1 MTRSNSRSA
10 ESPAAPAASGV
21 ARRPGVGPEV
31 RETLLDLVLPG
42 TAVAGFLVAWSL
54 AVRLFAIP
62 PYLLPAP
69 EDVARLLYEN
79 RGMFLQNSWITVQ
92 EVLVG
97 FFASALIATPL
108 AIVVVLN
115 RTLERTLMPLLV
127 MSQTIPKV
135 AIAPLFVVW
144 LGFGFLPKVAVAFL
158 ISFFPILI
166 AAIAGLKSVETD
178 MLDLVRSMGATT
190 GQLVWKVRIPTALP
204 QFFSGLKISICL
216 SVVGAIVGEF
226 VGSDKGLGYLLLT
239 SAGDLNGQLT
249 YATIVILIF
258 IGMVLFGAV
267 CWAEKWVIPWH
278 VSVRVKEESLW
289 QS

>member
-1 MTRSNSRSA
+1 MTRSNSKSA
-10 ESPAAPAASGV
+10 ESPAAPAVNPSPPGSWV
-21 ARRPGVGPEV
+21 SPDAREAI
-31 RETLLDLVLPG
+31 LDLVLPG
-42 TAVAGFLVAWSL
+42 AAVAGFLVTWSL
-54 AVRLFAIP
+54 AVRLFRIP

-79 RGMFLQNSWITVQ
+79 RGMFLDNSWVTVQ

-97 FFASALIATPL
+97 FVASVFIATPL
-108 AIVVVLN
+108 AVAVVLN

-190 GQLVWKVRIPTALP
+190 GQIVWKVRIPTALP

-226 VGSDKGLGYLLLT
+226 VGSDKGLGYLILT
-239 SAGDLNGQLT
+239 SAGDLNGRMT

-258 IGMVLFGAV
+258 IGMILFGAV
-267 CWAEKWVIPWH
+267 CQVEKWLIPWH
-278 VSVRVKEESLW
+278 VSVRLKEESLW

>member
-1 MTRSNSRSA
+1 MTRSRSRSA
-10 ESPAAPAASGV
+10 GSPAAAS
-21 ARRPGVGPEV
+21 APSRRAGPGPEI
-31 RETLLDLVLPG
+31 REALLGLMLPG
-42 TAVAGFLVAWSL
+42 AAVAGFLVAWSL
-54 AVRLFAIP
+54 AVRLFKIP

-69 EDVARLLYEN
+69 EDVALLLYEN
-79 RGMFLQNSWITVQ
+79 REMFLQNSWVTVQ

-97 FFASALIATPL
+97 FLASVFIATPL

-115 RTLERTLMPLLV
+115 RALERTLMPLLV
-127 MSQTIPKV
+127 MSQTVPKV

>member
-10 ESPAAPAASGV
+10 GSPAAPPANASPSRSWV
-21 ARRPGVGPEV
+21 SPEA
-31 RETLLDLVLPG
+31 RETILDLALPG
-42 TAVAGFLVAWSL
+42 AAVAGFLLAWSL
-54 AVRLFAIP
+54 AVRLFRIP

-79 RGMFLQNSWITVQ
+79 WGMFLENSWVTVQ

-97 FFASALIATPL
+97 FFASVFIATPL
-108 AIVVVLN
+108 AIAVVLN

-178 MLDLVRSMGATT
+178 MLDLVRSMGADT
-190 GQLVWKVRIPTALP
+190 GQIIWKVRIPTALP

-226 VGSDKGLGYLLLT
+226 VGSDKGLGYLILT
-239 SAGDLNGQLT
+239 SAGDLNGRMT

-267 CWAEKWVIPWH
+267 CQVEKWLIPWH

>member
-1 MTRSNSRSA
+1 MTRSRSRSA
-10 ESPAAPAASGV
+10 GSPAAAS
-21 ARRPGVGPEV
+21 APSRRAGPGPEI
-31 RETLLDLVLPG
+31 REALLGLMLPG
-42 TAVAGFLVAWSL
+42 AAVAGFLVAWSL
-54 AVRLFAIP
+54 AVRLFKIP

-69 EDVARLLYEN
+69 EDVALLLYEN
-79 RGMFLQNSWITVQ
+79 REMFLQNSWVTVQ

-97 FFASALIATPL
+97 FLASVFIATPL

-115 RTLERTLMPLLV
+115 RALERTLMPLLV
-127 MSQTIPKV
+127 MSQTVPKV

-258 IGMVLFGAV
+258 IGMILFGAV

>member
-10 ESPAAPAASGV
+10 GSPAAPAASGADRR
-21 ARRPGVGPEV
+21 ARVGPEV
-31 RETLLDLVLPG
+31 RETLLDLILPG
-42 TAVAGFLVAWSL
+42 TAVAGFLVAWGL

-69 EDVARLLYEN
+69 EDVASLLYEN

-108 AIVVVLN
+108 AIFVVLN

-239 SAGDLNGQLT
+239 SAGDLNGRLT

-258 IGMVLFGAV
+258 IGMFLFGAV
-267 CWAEKWVIPWH
+267 CQVEKWVIPWH
-278 VSVRVKEESLW
+278 VSVRVREESMW

>member
-10 ESPAAPAASGV
+10 GSPAGPPASAPARRFWLRPE
-21 ARRPGVGPEV
+21 AREAI
-31 RETLLDLVLPG
+31 LDLTLPG
-42 TAVAGFLVAWSL
+42 AAVAGSLAAWSL
-54 AVRLFAIP
+54 AVRLFNIP
-62 PYLLPAP
+62 SYLLPAP

-79 RGMFLQNSWITVQ
+79 RVMFLQNGWVTVQ

-97 FFASALIATPL
+97 FFASVLIATPL
-108 AIVVVLN
+108 AITVVLN
-115 RTLERTLMPLLV
+115 RTLERALMPLLV

-190 GQLVWKVRIPTALP
+190 GQIVWKVRIPTALP

-239 SAGDLNGQLT
+239 SAGDLNGRLT
-249 YATIVILIF
+249 YATIVILVI

-267 CWAEKWVIPWH
+267 CQVEKWVIPWH